1 MPRPL
6 STGTAAVDAGRRMRR
21 PYEGGLNIRGGE
33 ACLALFRQALLLL
46 MQGDACVAPT
56 KAGSMFVGARH
67 ASPLQRNVAPSNGM
81 AVEDL
86 AYRGDQLVL
95 MHRDLRRP
103 TLAPFLTR

>member
-56 KAGSMFVGARH
+56 KAGSMSVGARH
-67 ASPLQRNVAPSNGM
+67 ASPLRRNIVPSNRM
-81 AVEDL
+81 AVEAL
-86 AYRGDQLVL
+86 RERVDQLAL
-95 MHRDLRRP
+95 MHSELRSR
-103 TLAPFLTR
+103 TRSPFIAR

>member
-21 PYEGGLNIRGGE
+21 PYEGGLNVRRGE

-56 KAGSMFVGARH
+56 KAGSMSVGARH
-67 ASPLQRNVAPSNGM
+67 ASPLRRNIVPANGM

-86 AYRGDQLVL
+86 AYRSDQLAL
-95 MHRDLRRP
+95 MHSELRSRP
-103 TLAPFLTR
+103 RSPFIAR